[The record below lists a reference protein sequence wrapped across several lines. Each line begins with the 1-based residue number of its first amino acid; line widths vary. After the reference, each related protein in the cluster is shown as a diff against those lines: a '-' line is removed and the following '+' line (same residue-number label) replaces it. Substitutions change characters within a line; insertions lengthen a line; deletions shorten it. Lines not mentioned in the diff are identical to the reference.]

1 MLFTSLLATIWLPL
15 CAAATPLN
23 SFAEKPLNSFAEKPD
38 EPDVTVIMRARG
50 YEGTG
55 CDPDNQKGPIVTL
68 EEAGTSA
75 CGKCEF
81 DNKCKSIFVTVQKT
95 SEYVCDVYTYGNKN
109 CAGAHGTF
117 VDSLAG
123 EFLCFNSGTKF
134 GSYKAVCTNG

>member
-1 MLFTSLLATIWLPL
+1 MLFTSLLPTIWLPVY
-15 CAAATPLN
+15 AAATPLN
-23 SFAEKPLNSFAEKPD
+23 SFAQTPLNSLAETPD
-38 EPDVTVIMRARG
+38 EPDAPIIVRARG

-68 EEAGTSA
+68 EDAGSSA

-95 SEYVCDVYTYGNKN
+95 AEYTCDVYTYGNKN
-109 CAGAHGTF
+109 CAGAHAAF

-123 EFLCFNSGTKF
+123 ESFCFNSNTKF
-134 GSYKAVCTNG
+134 GSYKAVCAKE

>member
-15 CAAATPLN
+15 YAAATPLN
-23 SFAEKPLNSFAEKPD
+23 SFAERQD
-38 EPDVTVIMRARG
+38 EPDADFIVRARG

-55 CDPDNQKGPIVTL
+55 CNPDNQKGGIIIL

-81 DNKCKSIFVTVQKT
+81 EEKCKSLFVTAKMT
-95 SEYVCDVYTYGNKN
+95 STYVCDVYTYGNSN

-117 VDSLAG
+117 IDSLAG
-123 EFLCFNSGTKF
+123 ESLCFNSGTKF
-134 GSYKAVCTNG
+134 KSYKAVCTRPNK